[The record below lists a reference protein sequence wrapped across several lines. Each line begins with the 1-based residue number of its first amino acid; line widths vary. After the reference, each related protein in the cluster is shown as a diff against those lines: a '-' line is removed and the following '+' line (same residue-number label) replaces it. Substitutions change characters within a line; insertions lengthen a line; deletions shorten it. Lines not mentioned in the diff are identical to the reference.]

1 MTVKTKGTTMHAV
14 APIITTIVNW
24 QKSFPDDEIPD
35 VKGIIFSNEGAKGR
49 KPLFNASDSQT
60 GNIMG
65 YWEDKAKGW
74 LCISHPVQGYEVK
87 APEDM
92 KSFFSGCILNS
103 EGDTGPFISYL
114 DVSHLNVSKTKN
126 FCSCFFG
133 FGRHVANS
141 EILGLETWDVSKGT
155 DFSMFFYEACSENKE
170 IDLDLSKW
178 HFKKCGVLN
187 FDSFFY
193 SFAGHAKKV
202 TLNLNWEIN
211 CAGCFARM
219 FCYFAINAKE
229 VNILGIKNWHVSQV
243 VWFSEMFKN
252 FAPNSNYTLDLSA
265 WKVQE
270 KCGHTEFAQETFF
283 KIKEPN
289 WR

>member
-14 APIITTIVNW
+14 APIITTIANW

-74 LCISHPVQGYEVK
+74 LCISHPVQGYEIK

-133 FGRHVANS
+133 FGRHIA
-141 EILGLETWDVSKGT
+141 ILKVLPFENFLLFLLSTHLI
-155 DFSMFFYEACSENKE
+155 FFH
-170 IDLDLSKW
+170 L
-178 HFKKCGVLN
+178 F
-187 FDSFFY
+187 
-193 SFAGHAKKV
+193 
-202 TLNLNWEIN
+202 
-211 CAGCFARM
+211 
-219 FCYFAINAKE
+219 
-229 VNILGIKNWHVSQV
+229 
-243 VWFSEMFKN
+243 
-252 FAPNSNYTLDLSA
+252 
-265 WKVQE
+265 
-270 KCGHTEFAQETFF
+270 
-283 KIKEPN
+283 
-289 WR
+289 